1 MKIRT
6 RLIIGFLLITGCGL
20 YYITDWIIKELRPNY
35 LKAMEES
42 LVDTATLLSS
52 LVSAEGDSINC
63 TYLAQAFSL
72 AYRRCFEAKIYDVL
86 KDNMNIRTY
95 VTNASGVVIYD
106 SKNLD
111 IGKDFSSWRD
121 VNLTLKGKYG
131 ARSTRTDPQNDKTSV
146 LYVSSPIY
154 LKNAIAGVLTVA
166 KPADSVNLFINNAQ
180 TKIIITI
187 IIAGFGVLL
196 FGSLLSIWITVPIQR
211 ITEFARVLKKGK
223 PKSVPKLHAIG
234 LLGRNEMDELANAL
248 VEMHDAL
255 ENKMYVENYVQTL
268 THELKSPLSAIRG
281 ASELID
287 EKMPIDE
294 RKRFLENITS
304 ETIRIQS
311 MIERL
316 LELSNLENRHG
327 LKSIETL
334 DIKDL
339 LNNIIK
345 SMEPICRKKG
355 LSITLNSSCEIK
367 VTAER
372 FLLRQSIV
380 NVLQN
385 AIEFSPAE
393 SVIAVITD
401 VEAPFV
407 TIRIEDHGPG
417 IPKYALP
424 RIFDRFYSLPRPD
437 SNLKSTGLGLSFVK
451 EAVSLHGGTVHI
463 QNRDEK
469 GVTVILRWPFN
480 PNAS

>member
-1 MKIRT
+1 
-6 RLIIGFLLITGCGL
+6 
-20 YYITDWIIKELRPNY
+20 
-35 LKAMEES
+35 
-42 LVDTATLLSS
+42 
-52 LVSAEGDSINC
+52 
-63 TYLAQAFSL
+63 
-72 AYRRCFEAKIYDVL
+72 
-86 KDNMNIRTY
+86 
-95 VTNASGVVIYD
+95 
-106 SKNLD
+106 
-111 IGKDFSSWRD
+111 
-121 VNLTLKGKYG
+121 
-131 ARSTRTDPQNDKTSV
+131 
-146 LYVSSPIY
+146 
-154 LKNAIAGVLTVA
+154 
-166 KPADSVNLFINNAQ
+166 
-180 TKIIITI
+180 
-187 IIAGFGVLL
+187 
-196 FGSLLSIWITVPIQR
+196 
-211 ITEFARVLKKGK
+211 
-223 PKSVPKLHAIG
+223 
-234 LLGRNEMDELANAL
+234 
-248 VEMHDAL
+248 
-255 ENKMYVENYVQTL
+255 MYVENYVQTL